1 MITIIKYTFKEM
13 LKKRAFLLVF
23 ILSLLYLSIYAFGLS
38 RIFERP
44 SDSIYDIIFQSEI
57 LSAGLFFANLI
68 VAFLVVLTS
77 VNAISGEI
85 ESGTIYSILS
95 KPIKRYE
102 LVLGKFIGLSI
113 MIVLY
118 SSIMFLSVVGLNIWF
133 GSKISFGWDNI
144 LKGLFFFDLGPI
156 VFLALIIASSSI
168 FSTINTGIIAIMAY
182 GIALVGGVL
191 EQIGTAIQQSQVGAF
206 GLKSGESLINAGIIT
221 SLILPTDVIYR
232 KMTAELLTQSS
243 GISFMMTQGLFG
255 GMSQPSIYM
264 FIYIFFYV
272 VFLLYYGA
280 KRFSQ
285 RDL

>member
-13 LKKRAFLLVF
+13 LKKRAFLLASL
-23 ILSLLYLSIYAFGLS
+23 LSLLYLSIYAFGLS
-38 RIFERP
+38 KIFERP
-44 SDSIYDIIFQSEI
+44 SNSIYDIIFQSEI
-57 LSAGLFFANLI
+57 LSAGLFFANFI

-191 EQIGTAIQQSQVGAF
+191 EQIGTAMQQSQVGAF

-243 GISFMMTQGLFG
+243 GISFMTQGLFG

-264 FIYIFFYV
+264 FIYTFFYV
-272 VFLLYYGA
+272 VFLLYYGV

>member
-57 LSAGLFFANLI
+57 LSAGLFFANFI

-191 EQIGTAIQQSQVGAF
+191 EQIGTAIQQSQVSAF

-272 VFLLYYGA
+272 VFLLYYGV

>member
-1 MITIIKYTFKEM
+1 MTTIIKYTFKEM

-38 RIFERP
+38 RIFDRP
-44 SDSIYDIIFQSEI
+44 SSSIFDIIVESQI
-57 LSAGLFFANLI
+57 LSAGLFFANFI

-102 LVLGKFIGLSI
+102 LVLGKFIGLST
-113 MIVLY
+113 MIAIY

-144 LKGLFFFDLGPI
+144 LKALFFFDLGPI

-168 FSTINTGIIAIMAY
+168 FSTVNTGIIAIMAY

-191 EQIGTAIQQSQVGAF
+191 EQIGYAIKQSPAGML
-206 GLKSGESLINAGIIT
+206 GSNSGEGLINAGILT

-232 KMTAELLTQSS
+232 KMIAVLLTKSS
-243 GISFMMTQGLFG
+243 GISFLTQGFFG
-255 GMSQPSIYM
+255 G
-264 FIYIFFYV
+264 
-272 VFLLYYGA
+272 
-280 KRFSQ
+280 
-285 RDL
+285 

>member
-1 MITIIKYTFKEM
+1 VITIIKYTFKEM

-57 LSAGLFFANLI
+57 LSAGLFFANFI

-191 EQIGTAIQQSQVGAF
+191 EQIGTAIQQSQVSAF

-243 GISFMMTQGLFG
+243 GISFMTQGLFG

-264 FIYIFFYV
+264 FIYTFFYV
-272 VFLLYYGA
+272 VFLLYYGV

>member
-13 LKKRAFLLVF
+13 LKKRAFLLASL
-23 ILSLLYLSIYAFGLS
+23 LSLLYLSIYAFGLS

-191 EQIGTAIQQSQVGAF
+191 EQIGTAIQQSQVSAF

-272 VFLLYYGA
+272 VFLLYYGV

>member
-1 MITIIKYTFKEM
+1 MKTIIKYTFKEM
-13 LKKRAFLLVF
+13 LNKKAF
-23 ILSLLYLSIYAFGLS
+23 ILVIILTILYLLIYAFGLKQV
-38 RIFERP
+38 FNHHGN
-44 SDSIYDIIFQSEI
+44 SIYDIIFQSQL
-57 LSAGLFFANLI
+57 LSAGLFFANFI
-68 VAFLVVLTS
+68 IAFLVVLTS
-77 VNAISGEI
+77 VGAISGEI
-85 ESGTIYSILS
+85 ESGTIYSILY
-95 KPIKRYE
+95 KPIKRYK
-102 LVLGKFIGLSI
+102 LILGKFIGLSI
-113 MIVLY
+113 MIIIY
-118 SSIMFLSVVGLNIWF
+118 SSILFLSVVGLNIF
-133 GSKISFGWDNI
+133 LGSKISFGWGNI
-144 LKGLFFFDLGPI
+144 LKSLFFFNLGPI

-168 FSTINTGIIAIMAY
+168 FSTVNTGIIAIMAY

-206 GLKSGESLINAGIIT
+206 GLKSGESLINAGILT

-243 GISFMMTQGLFG
+243 GISFMTQGLFG

>member
-13 LKKRAFLLVF
+13 LKKRAFLLASL
-23 ILSLLYLSIYAFGLS
+23 LSLLYLSIYAFGLS
-38 RIFERP
+38 KIFERP
-44 SDSIYDIIFQSEI
+44 SNSIYDIIFQSQI
-57 LSAGLFFANLI
+57 LSAGLFFANFI

-191 EQIGTAIQQSQVGAF
+191 EQIGTAMQQSQVGAF

-243 GISFMMTQGLFG
+243 GISFMTQGLFG

>member
-13 LKKRAFLLVF
+13 LKKRAFLLVS

-38 RIFERP
+38 KIFERP
-44 SDSIYDIIFQSEI
+44 SNSIYDIIFQSEI
-57 LSAGLFFANLI
+57 LSAGLFFANFI

-77 VNAISGEI
+77 VNSISGEI

-191 EQIGTAIQQSQVGAF
+191 EQIGTAMQQSQVGAF

-243 GISFMMTQGLFG
+243 GISFMTQGLFG

-264 FIYIFFYV
+264 FIYIFFYM

>member
-57 LSAGLFFANLI
+57 LSAGLFFANFI

-191 EQIGTAIQQSQVGAF
+191 EQIGTAIQQSQVSAF

-243 GISFMMTQGLFG
+243 GISFMTQGLFG

-264 FIYIFFYV
+264 FIYTFFYV
-272 VFLLYYGA
+272 VFLLYYGV

>member
-13 LKKRAFLLVF
+13 LKKRAFLLVSL
-23 ILSLLYLSIYAFGLS
+23 LSLLYLSIYAFGLS
-38 RIFERP
+38 KIFERP
-44 SDSIYDIIFQSEI
+44 NDSIYDIIFQSQI
-57 LSAGLFFANLI
+57 LSAGLFFANFI

-85 ESGTIYSILS
+85 ESGTIYAVLS

-102 LVLGKFIGLSI
+102 LVLGKFIGLGT
-113 MIVLY
+113 MIVIY
-118 SSIMFLSVVGLNIWF
+118 SSIMFLSVVGLNIF
-133 GSKISFGWDNI
+133 MGAKITFEASNI
-144 LKGLFFFDLGPI
+144 LRGLFFFDLGPI

-168 FSTINTGIIAIMAY
+168 FSTVNTGIIAIMAY

-191 EQIGTAIQQSQVGAF
+191 EQIGTAMQQSQVGTF
-206 GLKSGESLINAGIIT
+206 GLESGESLINAGIIT

-243 GISFMMTQGLFG
+243 GISFMTQGLFG

>member
-1 MITIIKYTFKEM
+1 VITIIKYTFKEM
-13 LKKRAFLLVF
+13 LKKRAFLLASL
-23 ILSLLYLSIYAFGLS
+23 LSLLYLSIYAFGLS
-38 RIFERP
+38 KIFERP
-44 SDSIYDIIFQSEI
+44 SNSIYDIIFQSEI
-57 LSAGLFFANLI
+57 LSAGLFFANFI

-191 EQIGTAIQQSQVGAF
+191 EQIGTAMQQSQVGAF

-243 GISFMMTQGLFG
+243 GISFMTQGLFG

-272 VFLLYYGA
+272 VFLLYYGV

>member
-13 LKKRAFLLVF
+13 LKKRAFLLASL
-23 ILSLLYLSIYAFGLS
+23 LSLLYLSIYAFGLS
-38 RIFERP
+38 KIFERP
-44 SDSIYDIIFQSEI
+44 SNSIYDIIFQSEI

-191 EQIGTAIQQSQVGAF
+191 EQIGTAIQQSQVSAF

-243 GISFMMTQGLFG
+243 GISFMTQGLFG

-264 FIYIFFYV
+264 FIYTFFYV
-272 VFLLYYGA
+272 VFLLYYGV